1 MKKEQPK
8 YLNKISAIIGDCGL
22 PNLGIAEQYQEILKN
37 EVIEIIKIVVL
48 RYKKIMSST
57 KKLFSQHR

>member
-1 MKKEQPK
+1 MKKEQPD

-37 EVIEIIKIVVL
+37 EVIKIIEIVIP
-48 RYKKIMSST
+48 R
-57 KKLFSQHR
+57 